1 MYSRISWEATSGL
14 PLEGAQH
21 GRGRFILPNRAS
33 SANITRK
40 GRPLAVATRRAFLTS
55 SRNPFF
61 YRLLAPLYCGPDE
74 KGAASI
80 CAIHGGPRD
89 RKPCCCLSRARSP
102 LHTRILTR
110 RCLAARRRP
119 QLSQIWRE
127 TPFPLPT
134 SYFPAAVHQSASALT
149 R

>member
-14 PLEGAQH
+14 IPAGAQH
-21 GRGRFILPNRAS
+21 SRGRFILPNRAS

-40 GRPLAVATRRAFLTS
+40 GRPLAAATPRAFLTS

-80 CAIHGGPRD
+80 CAIRGGPRD
-89 RKPCCCLSRARSP
+89 HKPCCFLLRARFP
-102 LHTRILTR
+102 VHKRIL
-110 RCLAARRRP
+110 
-119 QLSQIWRE
+119 
-127 TPFPLPT
+127 
-134 SYFPAAVHQSASALT
+134 
-149 R
+149 